1 MGLIW
6 QCVDDAELGAA
17 VAALAARLAALP
29 SRALVET
36 RRAFDAASGLGYDDA
51 LVNEGRLQ
59 SELGHAG
66 DYAEGVTAFF
76 AKRAPTFTDR

>member
-1 MGLIW
+1 MTT
-6 QCVDDAELGAA
+6 
-17 VAALAARLAALP
+17 LAARLAALP
-29 SRALVET
+29 SRTLVET
-36 RRAFDAASGLGYDDA
+36 RHAFDAASGLGYDDA

>member
-1 MGLIW
+1 M
-6 QCVDDAELGAA
+6 
-17 VAALAARLAALP
+17 P

-36 RRAFDAASGLGYDDA
+36 RRAFDAAAGMGYDEA

-59 SELGHAG
+59 SELGRAN
-66 DYAEGVTAFF
+66 DYVEGVTAFF